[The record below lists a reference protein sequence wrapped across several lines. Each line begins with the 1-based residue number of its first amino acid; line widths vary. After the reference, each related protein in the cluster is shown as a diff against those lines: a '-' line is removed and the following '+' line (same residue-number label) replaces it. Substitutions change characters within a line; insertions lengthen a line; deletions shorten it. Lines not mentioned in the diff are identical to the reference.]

1 MTETIQPFHRTANR
15 FESARSGSAWW
26 TLRVMLLHFTL
37 TGIALFVGA
46 LILVGLVYSDL
57 SKIDLSAGLR
67 IANPGDIYAR
77 GTQIKLA
84 GAVALALL
92 SLIPFRAVRNL
103 GQRRQGGIGL
113 ARLTGLMLLAGFPA
127 SFIVWRMVANLPDSP
142 GDMTTVQQVI
152 NDVSWAV
159 LILAGLLLLQSLL
172 AVWYQIWLSL
182 PGVRRQ
188 LGIDEVPANPLL
200 ARLRTI
206 GIGLWLVVMIG
217 LGVALGVL
225 TDWLYEIPVPKPE
238 PGQLLYA
245 TSFDAFNDEW
255 DLYPGRDSAQIVPA
269 SSLESLGASSA
280 VTPLSGDVLAIKYGS
295 GSRDQAVWSTLDR
308 KFSDFD
314 LRVTTQ
320 LIAGPVDQS
329 QYGVIFRYRDL
340 QDLYAF
346 FITSDGYYSLAK
358 RENGTWDDVS
368 VWGQTDAIRQGSDA
382 ANEVRVIA
390 RGDEFRFFV
399 NGQPVPLCLKGEN
412 RFSMWQGPGV
422 CVEGGELTTVY
433 RDSAFKQGRI
443 ALAVGTIDGSD
454 IEVAF
459 DDLVIVGPEATEAQ

>member
-1 MTETIQPFHRTANR
+1 MTETIHPFHRTADQS
-15 FESARSGSAWW
+15 ESVRSGSAWW

-37 TGIALFVGA
+37 TGIALFMGA
-46 LILVGLVYSDL
+46 LTLVGLVYSDL

-77 GTQIKLA
+77 DKQIRLA

-103 GQRRQGGIGL
+103 GQRRQSGIGL

-127 SFIVWRMVANLPDSP
+127 SFIVWRMVTNLPDSP

-172 AVWYQIWLSL
+172 AVWYQVWLSL
-182 PGVRRQ
+182 PGVKRQ
-188 LGIDEVPANPLL
+188 LGIDDIPANWLL
-200 ARLRTI
+200 ARLRVI
-206 GIGLWLVVMIG
+206 GIGLWLAVMIG
-217 LGVALGVL
+217 LGMALGVL
-225 TDWLYEIPVPKPE
+225 TDWLYEIPVPRPE

-245 TSFDAFNDEW
+245 TSFDAFDDEW
-255 DLYPGRDSAQIVPA
+255 DLYPGRDAAQIVPA
-269 SSLESLGASSA
+269 GDLASVVASSA
-280 VTPLSGDVLAIKYGS
+280 VTPLSGDVLWVKYGS
-295 GSRDQAVWSTLDR
+295 GLSDQVVWSTLDR

-320 LIAGPVDQS
+320 LIAGPVDQN
-329 QYGVIFRYRDL
+329 QYGVIFRYRDS
-340 QDLYAF
+340 QNFYVF
-346 FITSDGYYSLAK
+346 RITSDGYYLLAK
-358 RENGTWDDVS
+358 VENGLQDKVS
-368 VWGQTDAIRQGSDA
+368 DWGQTDAIRQGSTA
-382 ANEVRVIA
+382 SNEVRIIA
-390 RGDEFRFFV
+390 RGDEFQFFV
-399 NGQPVPLCLKGEN
+399 NDQPVPLCLKGEN
-412 RFSMWQGPGV
+412 RFSMWQEPGI

-433 RDSAFKQGRI
+433 RDATFKQGRV
-443 ALAVGTIDGSD
+443 ALAAGTIDGSD

-459 DDLVIVGPEATEAQ
+459 DDLMIVGPEATDE

>member
-1 MTETIQPFHRTANR
+1 MTETIQPFRRITDHTERVR
-15 FESARSGSAWW
+15 GGSAGW

-37 TGIALFVGA
+37 TGIALFAGA
-46 LILVGLVYSDL
+46 VVLVWLTYSDL
-57 SKIDLSAGLR
+57 SRIDLSAGLR
-67 IANPGDIYAR
+67 IANAGDIYAR

-113 ARLTGLMLLAGFPA
+113 ARLTGLMLLVGFPA
-127 SFIVWRMVANLPDSP
+127 SFVVWRMVASLPDSP
-142 GDMTTVQQVI
+142 EEMTNIQLVI
-152 NDVSWAV
+152 NDVPWAV

-188 LGIDEVPANPLL
+188 LGIDEIPANPLL

-225 TDWLYEIPVPKPE
+225 TDWLYEIPVSKPE

-245 TSFDAFNDEW
+245 TSFDSFNDEW
-255 DLYPGRDSAQIVPA
+255 DLYPGRDSAEIVPA
-269 SSLESLGASSA
+269 SELVPTSSA

-295 GSRDQAVWSTLDR
+295 GLSDQVVWSTLDR
-308 KFSDFD
+308 KFNDFD

-320 LIAGPVDQS
+320 LMDGPVDQN
-329 QYGVIFRYRDL
+329 QYGVIFRYRDA
-340 QDLYAF
+340 QNFYVF
-346 FITSDGYYSLAK
+346 RITSDGYYLLAK
-358 RENGTWDDVS
+358 VENGIQDKVS
-368 VWGQTDAIRQGSDA
+368 DWGQTDAIRQGSDA

-390 RGDEFRFFV
+390 RGDEFRFLV

-412 RFSMWQGPGV
+412 RFSMWREPGV
-422 CVEGGELTTVY
+422 CYEGGELTTVY
-433 RDSAFKQGRI
+433 RDSTFKQGRV
-443 ALAVGTIDGSD
+443 ALTAGTIDGSD

-459 DDLVIVGPEATEAQ
+459 DDLVIVGPEALEAP